1 MTFSLR
7 NLSIATGAALLL
19 GAASA
24 SGALAANPIVVSLSG
39 STLTITDPT
48 GVGQA
53 TTIATNGSAFEIEEL
68 NSANELQE
76 GPGITAAVQYDSRHW
91 IVVPTDS
98 TTITQVSIGGANGND
113 LISAA
118 GVTNVPVA
126 IFGEAGTD
134 YLISGPT
141 ADTIIG
147 GLGSDQIFGGAGN
160 DYLAGGEGS
169 DNIRGENGDDT
180 IYDKDGFADT
190 VNGGNDYDV
199 FTRDA
204 GLDTASN
211 IELYQ

>member
-1 MTFSLR
+1 MTISLR
-7 NLSIATGAALLL
+7 KLSVAVGAAALLS
-19 GAASA
+19 AATA
-24 SGALAANPIVVSLSG
+24 SGALAANPIVVSYSG
-39 STLTITDPT
+39 GTLTITDPT

-53 TTIATNGSAFEIEEL
+53 TTIKTSGSGFEVQEL
-68 NSANELQE
+68 NSANELQA
-76 GPGITAAVQYDSRHW
+76 GPGITAAVQYDSQHW
-91 IVVPTDS
+91 IVVPTS
-98 TTITQVSIGGANGND
+98 GTVTQVSIGGANGND
-113 LISAA
+113 LLSAA
-118 GVTNVPVA
+118 GVTNAPVA

-141 ADTIIG
+141 ADTIVG
-147 GLGSDQIFGGAGN
+147 GTGNDQIFGGAGN

-180 IYDKDGFADT
+180 IYDKDGYADT

>member
-1 MTFSLR
+1 MTLSLR
-7 NLSIATGAALLL
+7 KLGLAAGAAALLSS
-19 GAASA
+19 ATA
-24 SGALAANPIVVSLSG
+24 SGALAANPIVVSMSG
-39 STLTITDPT
+39 DIITVTDPT
-48 GVGQA
+48 GVTQA
-53 TTIATNGSAFEIEEL
+53 ESITTAGGGFRIKEL
-68 NSANELQE
+68 NSSNVLQA
-76 GPGITAAVQYDSRHW
+76 GPGITVAVAYSSTDW
-91 IVVPTDS
+91 VVVPTS
-98 TTITQVSIGGANGND
+98 GTVLGVSVGGGNGDD
-113 LISAA
+113 LVGAQ

-126 IFGEAGTD
+126 LFGEAGND
-134 YLISGPT
+134 YLVGSPK

-147 GLGSDQIFGGAGN
+147 GLGSDQVIGGAGN

-169 DNIRGENGDDT
+169 DNIKGDNGDDT